1 MFQTHHQR
9 ILQALATSLGIWSL
23 LVWVDVATGLHV
35 RFGPFYALPVILCSW
50 FLGRPWGIMAA
61 MLSAGLWH
69 GIQSQALP
77 PSGPFFD
84 RFLDL
89 AMGLLAFGSIAWVTS
104 WLKSLLVKQQ
114 KLNRELSR
122 ALDLVRTLEGLL
134 PICAWCRKVRN
145 DQGSW
150 EPIEAYVTNHS
161 DAIWTHSICPECAQ
175 KLKDDPGGTGL
186 KAGTP
191 AEAAPKGRSDRNPAG
206 PKG

>member
-89 AMGLLAFGSIAWVTS
+89 AMGFEPAP
-104 WLKSLLVKQQ
+104 WLKPCPPLLMFRYWDEVFCQPG
-114 KLNRELSR
+114 L
-122 ALDLVRTLEGLL
+122 ALGQEV
-134 PICAWCRKVRN
+134 
-145 DQGSW
+145 
-150 EPIEAYVTNHS
+150 
-161 DAIWTHSICPECAQ
+161 
-175 KLKDDPGGTGL
+175 
-186 KAGTP
+186 
-191 AEAAPKGRSDRNPAG
+191 
-206 PKG
+206 